1 MRFRSRQ
8 VKSSLLKL
16 DDVAKRLGCHI
27 ETLRLRVRSG
37 RLKAIRGPHGAY
49 FISARSLRVLR
60 VRTRPPRQ
68 RRTPTAEDLNVAWRA
83 MERRLRR
90 TPAAHEELVPFLEAL
105 KVDRTINLGTYRL
118 VCARG
123 LHELGFNADDI
134 AARLGVSARHA
145 RRLIGKDPVVAAA
158 KAAHR
163 WAPVEARRIV
173 TALRTQLQAEGIR
186 FHKWVMR
193 GRRRIGPPTHP
204 DRPRPAFKVKRL
216 LQDERAGLRRAGLS
230 PEQIWA
236 INIVGLGSDE
246 LNELLLRGSR

>member
-1 MRFRSRQ
+1 

-37 RLKAIRGPHGAY
+37 RLKAVRGPHGAY
-49 FISARSLRVLR
+49 FISARSLRILR

-123 LHELGFNADDI
+123 LYELGFNADDI
-134 AARLGVSARHA
+134 AARLGVSVRHA
-145 RRLIGKDPVVAAA
+145 RRLTGKDPGVAVA

-163 WAPVEARRIV
+163 WAPIEARRIV
-173 TALRTQLQAEGIR
+173 RAMRIQLQTEGIR

-204 DRPRPAFKVKRL
+204 DRPRPAFNVKRL
-216 LQDERAGLRRAGLS
+216 LPDERAGLRRAGLS
-230 PEQIWA
+230 PEQVWA
-236 INIVGLGSDE
+236 ISIVGLGSDE
-246 LNELLLRGSR
+246 LNEFLLRGSR

>member
-1 MRFRSRQ
+1 M
-8 VKSSLLKL
+8 KSSLLKL

-27 ETLRLRVRSG
+27 ETLRLRIRSG
-37 RLKAIRGPHGAY
+37 RLKAVRGPHGAY
-49 FISARSLRVLR
+49 FISSRSFRGLR
-60 VRTRPPRQ
+60 VRKRPARQ
-68 RRTPTAEDLNVAWRA
+68 PRTPTAEDLEVGWRTV
-83 MERRLRR
+83 ERRLRR
-90 TPAAHEELVPFLEAL
+90 APAANEEVVPFLEAL
-105 KVDRTINLGTYRL
+105 KINRTINLGAYRL

-123 LHELGFNADDI
+123 LHELGFNADDV
-134 AARLGVSARHA
+134 AARLGVSVRHA
-145 RRLIGKDPVVAAA
+145 RRLIGRDPRVAVA

-173 TALRTQLQAEGIR
+173 SALRAELQAEGIR

-193 GRRRIGPPTHP
+193 GSRRIGPPTHP

-216 LQDERAGLRRAGLS
+216 LQDEKAGLRRAGLS

>member
-1 MRFRSRQ
+1 
-8 VKSSLLKL
+8 VKSNRLKL

-27 ETLRLRVRSG
+27 ETLRLRIRSG

-49 FISARSLRVLR
+49 FISSRSLRVLR
-60 VRTRPPRQ
+60 VRTRPVRQ
-68 RRTPTAEDLNVAWRA
+68 RRTPTAEDLDVAWRA
-83 MERRLRR
+83 MDRRLRR
-90 TPAAHEELVPFLEAL
+90 APAAHDELVPFLEAL
-105 KVDRTINLGTYRL
+105 KINRTINLGAYRL
-118 VCARG
+118 VYARG
-123 LHELGFNADDI
+123 LYELDFKADHI
-134 AARLGVSARHA
+134 AAQLGVSVRHA
-145 RRLIGKDPVVAAA
+145 RRLIVKDPGVAVA

-193 GRRRIGPPTHP
+193 GRRRVGPPTHP

-230 PEQIWA
+230 PEQVWA

>member
-1 MRFRSRQ
+1 
-8 VKSSLLKL
+8 VKSRLLKL
-16 DDVAKRLGCHI
+16 DDVAERLGCHI
-27 ETLRLRVRSG
+27 ETLRLRIRSG
-37 RLKAIRGPHGAY
+37 RLKAVRGPHGAY

-60 VRTRPPRQ
+60 VRTRPSRR
-68 RRTPTAEDLNVAWRA
+68 RRTPTAEDLDEAWRA

-90 TPAAHEELVPFLEAL
+90 APAAHEELVPFLEAL
-105 KVDRTINLGTYRL
+105 KINRTINLGAYRL

-123 LHELGFNADDI
+123 LHELGFSADDI
-134 AARLGVSARHA
+134 AARLGVSHRHA
-145 RRLIGKDPVVAAA
+145 RRLIGKDPGVAVG
-158 KAAHR
+158 KAARR

-216 LQDERAGLRRAGLS
+216 LQDERAALRRAGLS

>member
-1 MRFRSRQ
+1 

-27 ETLRLRVRSG
+27 ETLRLRIRSG

-60 VRTRPPRQ
+60 VRTRPVRQ
-68 RRTPTAEDLNVAWRA
+68 RRSPTVEDLYEAWRA

-90 TPAAHEELVPFLEAL
+90 EPAAHEELVPFLEAL
-105 KVDRTINLGTYRL
+105 KVNRTINLGAYRL
-118 VCARG
+118 VYARG
-123 LHELGFNADDI
+123 LRELGFNADEI
-134 AARLGVSARHA
+134 AAHLGVSARHA
-145 RRLIGKDPVVAAA
+145 RRLIGKDPGVAVA

-173 TALRTQLQAEGIR
+173 TALRSQLQAEGIR

-193 GRRRIGPPTHP
+193 GRRRTGPPTHP
-204 DRPRPAFKVKRL
+204 DRPRPAFKVKQL
-216 LQDERAGLRRAGLS
+216 LPDERAGLRRAGLS
-230 PEQIWA
+230 PDQVWA
-236 INIVGLGSDE
+236 ISIVGLGSDE

>member
-1 MRFRSRQ
+1 MKSR
-8 VKSSLLKL
+8 LLKL
-16 DDVAKRLGCHI
+16 DDVAERLGCHI
-27 ETLRLRVRSG
+27 ETLRIRIRSG
-37 RLKAIRGPHGAY
+37 RLKAVRGPHGAY

-90 TPAAHEELVPFLEAL
+90 PPAAHEELVPFLEAL
-105 KVDRTINLGTYRL
+105 KVNRAINLGAYRL
-118 VCARG
+118 VCVRG
-123 LHELGFNADDI
+123 LHELDFKADDI
-134 AARLGVSARHA
+134 AAQLGISARHA
-145 RRLIGKDPVVAAA
+145 RRLIGKDPGVAIA

-173 TALRTQLQAEGIR
+173 RALRAQLQAEGIR

-230 PEQIWA
+230 PEQVWA

>member
-1 MRFRSRQ
+1 MKSR
-8 VKSSLLKL
+8 LLKL

-37 RLKAIRGPHGAY
+37 RLKATRGPHGAY

-60 VRTRPPRQ
+60 VRTLPPRQ
-68 RRTPTAEDLNVAWRA
+68 RRTPTAEDLDVAWRA

-90 TPAAHEELVPFLEAL
+90 MPAAHEELVPFLEAL

-118 VCARG
+118 VCALG

-134 AARLGVSARHA
+134 AARLGVSVRHA
-145 RRLIGKDPVVAAA
+145 RRLIGKNPGVEVA

-163 WAPVEARRIV
+163 CAPIEARRIV
-173 TALRTQLQAEGIR
+173 RALRAQLQAEGIQ

-230 PEQIWA
+230 PEQVWA

>member
-1 MRFRSRQ
+1 VKGRF
-8 VKSSLLKL
+8 LKL
-16 DDVAKRLGCHI
+16 DQVAEQLGCHV
-27 ETLRLRVRSG
+27 ETLRLRIRSG
-37 RLKAIRGPHGAY
+37 RLKAVRGPHGAY

-68 RRTPTAEDLNVAWRA
+68 RRTPTAEDMNVAWRA
-83 MERRLRR
+83 MERHLRR
-90 TPAAHEELVPFLEAL
+90 LPAAHEELEPFLEAL
-105 KVDRTINLGTYRL
+105 KINHAINVGAYRL
-118 VCARG
+118 VCAGG
-123 LHELGFNADDI
+123 LHELGFNADEI
-134 AARLGVSARHA
+134 AARLNVSARHA
-145 RRLIGKDPVVAAA
+145 RRLIGKDPGVAVA

-186 FHKWVMR
+186 FHQWVMR

-216 LQDERAGLRRAGLS
+216 LQDESAGLRRAGLS
-230 PEQIWA
+230 PEQVWA
-236 INIVGLGSDE
+236 ISIVGLGSDE

>member
-1 MRFRSRQ
+1 

-27 ETLRLRVRSG
+27 ETLRLRIRSG

-60 VRTRPPRQ
+60 VRTRLVRQ
-68 RRTPTAEDLNVAWRA
+68 RRTPTAEDLDVAWRA
-83 MERRLRR
+83 TERRLRR
-90 TPAAHEELVPFLEAL
+90 VPAAHDELVPFLEAL
-105 KVDRTINLGTYRL
+105 KVNRTINLGAYRL

-123 LHELGFNADDI
+123 LHELGFITDDI
-134 AARLGVSARHA
+134 AAQLGVSARHA
-145 RRLIGKDPVVAAA
+145 RRLIGKDPGVAVA

-173 TALRTQLQAEGIR
+173 RALRAQLQAEGIR

-204 DRPRPAFKVKRL
+204 DRPRPAFRVKRL

-230 PEQIWA
+230 PEQVWA

>member
-1 MRFRSRQ
+1 

-68 RRTPTAEDLNVAWRA
+68 RGTPTAEDLDVAWRA
-83 MERRLRR
+83 MEMRLRR
-90 TPAAHEELVPFLEAL
+90 TPAADEELVPFLESL
-105 KVDRTINLGTYRL
+105 KVDRTINLGAYRL
-118 VCARG
+118 VYARG
-123 LHELGFNADDI
+123 LHELGFSADDI

-145 RRLIGKDPVVAAA
+145 RRLIGKDPGVAVA

-163 WAPVEARRIV
+163 WAPIEARRIV
-173 TALRTQLQAEGIR
+173 SALRAELQAEGIR
-186 FHKWVMR
+186 FHQWVMR
-193 GRRRIGPPTHP
+193 GKRRIGPPTHP
-204 DRPRPAFKVKRL
+204 DRPRPAFKVKL
-216 LQDERAGLRRAGLS
+216 LQDERVGLRRAGMS

>member
-1 MRFRSRQ
+1 MRSRSRQ

-27 ETLRLRVRSG
+27 ETLRLRIRSG

-49 FISARSLRVLR
+49 FISARSLSGLR
-60 VRTRPPRQ
+60 VRTRPVRQ
-68 RRTPTAEDLNVAWRA
+68 RRTPTDEDLNGAWRA

-90 TPAAHEELVPFLEAL
+90 VPAAHEELAPFLEAL
-105 KVDRTINLGTYRL
+105 KINRAINLGAYRL

-134 AARLGVSARHA
+134 AAQLGVSARHA
-145 RRLIGKDPVVAAA
+145 RRLIGKDPGVAAA

-173 TALRTQLQAEGIR
+173 TALRTQLQAEGIQ

-230 PEQIWA
+230 PEQVWA

>member
-1 MRFRSRQ
+1 MKGR
-8 VKSSLLKL
+8 LLKL
-16 DDVAKRLGCHI
+16 DQVAELLGCHV
-27 ETLRLRVRSG
+27 ETLRLRIRSG
-37 RLKAIRGPHGAY
+37 RLKAVRGPHGAY
-49 FISARSLRVLR
+49 FISSRSLRNLR
-60 VRTRPPRQ
+60 VPKRPPRQ
-68 RRTPTAEDLNVAWRA
+68 RRPPTAEDLEVAWRA

-90 TPAAHEELVPFLEAL
+90 AAAAHEEVIPFLEAL
-105 KVDRTINLGTYRL
+105 KISRAINLAVYRL
-118 VCARG
+118 VCAGG
-123 LHELGFNADDI
+123 LCELGFKVDDI
-134 AARLGVSARHA
+134 AAELGVSARHA
-145 RRLIGKDPVVAAA
+145 RRLIGKEPGVAVA

-173 TALRTQLQAEGIR
+173 RALRARLQAEGIR

-216 LQDERAGLRRAGLS
+216 LQDERVGLRRAGLS
-230 PEQIWA
+230 PEQVWA

>member
-1 MRFRSRQ
+1 

-27 ETLRLRVRSG
+27 ETLRLRIRSG

-145 RRLIGKDPVVAAA
+145 RRLIGKDPGVAAA

-173 TALRTQLQAEGIR
+173 TALRTQLHAEGIQ

>member
-1 MRFRSRQ
+1 
-8 VKSSLLKL
+8 VKSRLLKL
-16 DDVAKRLGCHI
+16 DDVAERLGCHI
-27 ETLRLRVRSG
+27 ETLRLRIRSG

-60 VRTRPPRQ
+60 VRKRPPRQ
-68 RRTPTAEDLNVAWRA
+68 RRTPTSEDLDVAWRA

-90 TPAAHEELVPFLEAL
+90 TPAAHEELMPFLEAL
-105 KVDRTINLGTYRL
+105 KINRTINLGAYRL
-118 VCARG
+118 VCAKG
-123 LHELGFNADDI
+123 LHELDFNADDI
-134 AARLGVSARHA
+134 AARLGVSPRHA
-145 RRLIGKDPVVAAA
+145 RRLIGKDPGVAVAQ
-158 KAAHR
+158 AAHR

-173 TALRTQLQAEGIR
+173 SALRAELQAEGIR

-216 LQDERAGLRRAGLS
+216 LQDESTGLRRAGLS

-236 INIVGLGSDE
+236 ISIAGLGSDE

>member
-1 MRFRSRQ
+1 
-8 VKSSLLKL
+8 
-16 DDVAKRLGCHI
+16 
-27 ETLRLRVRSG
+27 
-37 RLKAIRGPHGAY
+37 
-49 FISARSLRVLR
+49 
-60 VRTRPPRQ
+60 
-68 RRTPTAEDLNVAWRA
+68 

-90 TPAAHEELVPFLEAL
+90 APAAHEELVPFLKAL
-105 KVDRTINLGTYRL
+105 KVNRTINLGAYRL

-123 LHELGFNADDI
+123 LYELDFKADDI
-134 AARLGVSARHA
+134 AAQLGVSVRHT
-145 RRLIGKDPVVAAA
+145 RRLIGKDPGAAVT

-173 TALRTQLQAEGIR
+173 SALRTQLQAEGIR

-216 LQDERAGLRRAGLS
+216 LQDERVGLRRAGLS
-230 PEQIWA
+230 PEQVWA

>member
-1 MRFRSRQ
+1 MRSRSRQ
-8 VKSSLLKL
+8 VKSSLPKL

-27 ETLRLRVRSG
+27 ETLRLRIRSG
-37 RLKAIRGPHGAY
+37 RLKAVRGPHGAY
-49 FISARSLRVLR
+49 FISSRSLRVLR
-60 VRTRPPRQ
+60 VRTRPVRQ
-68 RRTPTAEDLNVAWRA
+68 RRTPTAEDLDVAWRA
-83 MERRLRR
+83 MERRGRR
-90 TPAAHEELVPFLEAL
+90 APAARDELVPFLEAL
-105 KVDRTINLGTYRL
+105 KINRTINLGAYRL
-118 VCARG
+118 VYARG
-123 LHELGFNADDI
+123 LYELDFKADHI
-134 AARLGVSARHA
+134 AAQLGASVRHA
-145 RRLIGKDPVVAAA
+145 RRLIVKDLGVAVA

-216 LQDERAGLRRAGLS
+216 LRDETAGLRRAGLS

>member
-1 MRFRSRQ
+1 MRSRSRQ

-37 RLKAIRGPHGAY
+37 RIKAIRGPHGAY

-60 VRTRPPRQ
+60 VRTRLPRQ

-90 TPAAHEELVPFLEAL
+90 TPAALEEVVPFLEAL
-105 KVDRTINLGTYRL
+105 KVDRTINLGAYRL
-118 VCARG
+118 VCALG
-123 LHELGFNADDI
+123 LHELGFSADDI
-134 AARLGVSARHA
+134 ATRFGVSARHA
-145 RRLIGKDPVVAAA
+145 RRLIGKDPGVAVA

-173 TALRTQLQAEGIR
+173 TALRSQLQAEGIR

-216 LQDERAGLRRAGLS
+216 LRDETAGLRRAGLS

>member
-1 MRFRSRQ
+1 
-8 VKSSLLKL
+8 VKSRLLKL
-16 DDVAKRLGCHI
+16 DDLAKRLGCHI
-27 ETLRLRVRSG
+27 ETLRLRIRSG

-49 FISARSLRVLR
+49 FISARSLRHLR
-60 VRTRPPRQ
+60 VRTRPVRE
-68 RRTPTAEDLNVAWRA
+68 RRAPTVEEMNVAWRA

-90 TPAAHEELVPFLEAL
+90 APAANEELVPFLEAL
-105 KVDRTINLGTYRL
+105 KVNRTINLGAYRL

-123 LHELGFNADDI
+123 LHELDFNAGDI
-134 AARLGVSARHA
+134 AAQLGISARHA
-145 RRLIGKDPVVAAA
+145 RRLIGRDPGVAVA

-173 TALRTQLQAEGIR
+173 SALRAELQAHGIR

-193 GRRRIGPPTHP
+193 GRRRVGPPTHP
-204 DRPRPAFKVKRL
+204 DRPRPAFKIKRL
-216 LQDERAGLRRAGLS
+216 LQDERVGLRRAGLS
-230 PEQIWA
+230 PEQVWA

>member
-1 MRFRSRQ
+1 
-8 VKSSLLKL
+8 VKSGLLKL

-27 ETLRLRVRSG
+27 ETLRLRIRSG
-37 RLKAIRGPHGAY
+37 RLKAVRGPHGAY

-60 VRTRPPRQ
+60 VRTRPVRQ
-68 RRTPTAEDLNVAWRA
+68 PRTPTAEDLDESWRA

-90 TPAAHEELVPFLEAL
+90 APAAHDELVPFLEAL
-105 KVDRTINLGTYRL
+105 KINRTINLGAYRL

-123 LHELGFNADDI
+123 LHEVGFSADDI
-134 AARLGVSARHA
+134 AAQLGVSARHA
-145 RRLIGKDPVVAAA
+145 RRLIGKDPSVAVA

-173 TALRTQLQAEGIR
+173 RALRGQLQAEGIR
-186 FHKWVMR
+186 FHHWVMR
-193 GRRRIGPPTHP
+193 GRRRAGPPTHP

-216 LQDERAGLRRAGLS
+216 LQDERVGLRRAGLS
-230 PEQIWA
+230 PEQVWA

>member
-1 MRFRSRQ
+1 MRSRSRQ

-37 RLKAIRGPHGAY
+37 RIKAIRGPHGAY

-60 VRTRPPRQ
+60 VRTRLPRQ

-90 TPAAHEELVPFLEAL
+90 TPAAPEELVPFLEAL
-105 KVDRTINLGTYRL
+105 KVNRTINLGAYRL
-118 VCARG
+118 VYARG
-123 LHELGFNADDI
+123 LHELDFKADDI
-134 AARLGVSARHA
+134 AEQLGVSARHA
-145 RRLIGKDPVVAAA
+145 RRLIDKDPGVAVA

-173 TALRTQLQAEGIR
+173 RALRAQLQTEGIR
-186 FHKWVMR
+186 FHQWVMR
-193 GRRRIGPPTHP
+193 GKRRIGPPTHP

-230 PEQIWA
+230 SEQVWA
-236 INIVGLGSDE
+236 INVVGLGSDE

>member
-1 MRFRSRQ
+1 

-27 ETLRLRVRSG
+27 ETLRLRIRSG

-49 FISARSLRVLR
+49 FISARSLRGLR
-60 VRTRPPRQ
+60 VRTPSLRQ
-68 RRTPTAEDLNVAWRA
+68 RRTPTAEDLDAAWRA

-90 TPAAHEELVPFLEAL
+90 MPAALEEVVPFLEAL
-105 KVDRTINLGTYRL
+105 KINRDIKLGAYRL
-118 VCARG
+118 VCAHG
-123 LHELGFNADDI
+123 LHELGFSADDI

-145 RRLIGKDPVVAAA
+145 RRLIGKDPGVAVA

-163 WAPVEARRIV
+163 WAPIEARRIV
-173 TALRTQLQAEGIR
+173 RALRAQLQAEGIR
-186 FHKWVMR
+186 FHQWVMR

-216 LQDERAGLRRAGLS
+216 LQDESAGLRRAGLS
-230 PEQIWA
+230 PEQVWA
-236 INIVGLGSDE
+236 ISIVGLGSDE